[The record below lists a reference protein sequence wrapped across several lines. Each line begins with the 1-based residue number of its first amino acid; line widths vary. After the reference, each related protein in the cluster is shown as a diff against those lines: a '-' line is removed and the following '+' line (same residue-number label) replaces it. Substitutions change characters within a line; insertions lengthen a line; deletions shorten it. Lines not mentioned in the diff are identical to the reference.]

1 MVAIS
6 REGEPHKL
14 FFLKGDLKMA
24 KGDKKVVK
32 EGKASSMVWGIK
44 NPGKVANQAPPGAG
58 KGKIGP
64 NLSTKTVRK

>member
-1 MVAIS
+1 
-6 REGEPHKL
+6 
-14 FFLKGDLKMA
+14 MA